1 MAITVTIST
10 LKSHRYFHIFVQ
22 NLFRRQGVIRH
33 IMPAIDLSFD
43 GEHRNRGLCTVP
55 IAHSW
60 IDYTLGLE
68 RWVLTQATK
77 KLEEKEWTDLDQSD
91 EIGEAIERAVRFLSD
106 APPDALGEGSHIVNV
121 ILGDRSFGEN
131 MFCPKVGQE
140 LRVVL
145 GSAEEE
151 ASSSNGILQVYI
163 QASMAGS
170 ESEYLPEAYKP
181 LYQDE
186 SLRRPEYAEFK
197 KRTKSAEN

>member
-10 LKSHRYFHIFVQ
+10 LKSHGYFHLFVQ
-22 NLFRRQGVIRH
+22 KLFRRQGVIRH
-33 IMPAIDLSFD
+33 IMPAIDLSFG
-43 GEHRNRGLCTVP
+43 GEHHNRGLCTVP

-77 KLEEKEWTDLDQSD
+77 KLEEKEWTDLGQSD
-91 EIGEAIERAVRFLSD
+91 EIGGAIERAVRFLSD

-121 ILGDRSFGEN
+121 ILGDSSFGGE

-151 ASSSNGILQVYI
+151 TSSNGILQVYI

-197 KRTKSAEN
+197 KRTKAAEN